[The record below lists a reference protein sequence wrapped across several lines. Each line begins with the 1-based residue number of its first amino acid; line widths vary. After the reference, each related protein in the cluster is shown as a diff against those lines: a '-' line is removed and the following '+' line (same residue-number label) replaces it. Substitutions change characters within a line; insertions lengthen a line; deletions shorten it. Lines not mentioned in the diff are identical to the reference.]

1 MRTLFWKIFISFWS
15 VVAIFIVIAI
25 LLLGRRPPLPETRWQ
40 AVDNNAFAM
49 YSQSLAQTYDA
60 GGKVEL
66 YRYLQQFKQTSR
78 GAAYLLDG
86 VGNEV
91 AGQILPPQAK
101 ELAIRA
107 HLEGKPE
114 SAVVEGKEFF
124 AQPIVTNDGASYV
137 AVLGFPRTVD
147 ESLPLP
153 GPQRPLRDLGIA
165 IIISGIVCFWLAR
178 YLSAPIV
185 RLRNAAQE
193 LSKGNLAARAKK
205 KNVDHRR
212 DEIAQLVQEF
222 DQMAEQIES
231 LMHAQKRLLSD
242 VSHEFRSPLTRI
254 NLAVELIRN
263 VDSPGVSTAIAR
275 IEQETERLNGMVG
288 KLLTLS
294 RMEAGQQLV
303 DKEEIDLADLLRQV
317 VDDADFEARNRN
329 CRVIL
334 CKANECHAVGSPE
347 LIHSAVEN
355 IVRNAVRYTADR
367 TEVEVRLICRTTV
380 VGSEA
385 VVKIRD
391 HGPGVPDS
399 SLQQLFRPF
408 FRLDESRERKTGGA
422 GLGLAIAQH
431 AIRLHGGE
439 VSASNAPGGGFEV
452 TITLPATRFAPRMIH
467 TS

>member
-1 MRTLFWKIFISFWS
+1 
-15 VVAIFIVIAI
+15 
-25 LLLGRRPPLPETRWQ
+25 
-40 AVDNNAFAM
+40 M

-66 YRYLQQFKQTSR
+66 YRYVQQFKRSSR
-78 GAAYLLDG
+78 GEAYLLDG
-86 VGNEV
+86 AGNEV
-91 AGQILPPQAK
+91 AGQILPSQAK
-101 ELAIRA
+101 ELATRA
-107 HLEGKPE
+107 ELEGKSE

-124 AQPIVTNDGASYV
+124 AQPIIANSGASYV
-137 AVLGFPRTVD
+137 AVVGFPRTVD
-147 ESLPLP
+147 EFPPPP
-153 GPQRPLRDLGIA
+153 GAQRPLRDLGIA

-193 LSKGNLAARAKK
+193 LSRGNLAARAKK

-231 LMHAQKRLLSD
+231 LMHAQKRLISD

-275 IEQETERLNGMVG
+275 IEQETE
-288 KLLTLS
+288 
-294 RMEAGQQLV
+294 QLV
-303 DKEEIDLADLLRQV
+303 DKEEIELADLLRQV

-334 CKANECHAVGSPE
+334 YEADECRAIGSPE
-347 LIHSAVEN
+347 LLHSAVEN
-355 IVRNAVRYTADR
+355 IVRNAVRYTADQ
-367 TEVEVRLICRTTV
+367 TEVEVRLLCKASAAN
-380 VGSEA
+380 SEA

-391 HGPGVPDS
+391 HGPGVAES

-408 FRLDESRERKTGGA
+408 FRLDESRERKTGGV
-422 GLGLAIAQH
+422 GLGLAIAQR
-431 AIRLHGGE
+431 AVRLHGGE
-439 VSASNAPGGGFEV
+439 VSASNAPGGGLEV
-452 TITLPATRFAPRMIH
+452 TIAFPASSSADR
-467 TS
+467 

>member
-15 VVAIFIVIAI
+15 VVAIFIVIAV
-25 LLLGRRPPLPETRWQ
+25 LLLGRRAPLPETHRQ
-40 AVDNNAFAM
+40 AVDNDAFAM
-49 YSQSLAQTYDA
+49 YARSLAQTYDA

-66 YRYLQQFKQTSR
+66 YRYLQQFKRTSR
-78 GAAYLLDG
+78 GEAYLLDRL
-86 VGNEV
+86 GNEV

-101 ELAIRA
+101 EMAARA
-107 HLEGKPE
+107 QLESE
-114 SAVVEGKEFF
+114 SVVVGGKEFF
-124 AQPIVTNDGASYV
+124 ARPIVTNSGASYV
-137 AVLGFPRTVD
+137 AVVGFPRTVD
-147 ESLPLP
+147 EFPPPP

-231 LMHAQKRLLSD
+231 LMHAQKRLISD

-303 DKEEIDLADLLRQV
+303 DKEEIELADLLRQV

-329 CRVIL
+329 CRVVL
-334 CKANECHAVGSPE
+334 YEADECRAVGSPE
-347 LIHSAVEN
+347 LLHSAVEN

-367 TEVEVRLICRTTV
+367 TEVEVRLICRTTD

-422 GLGLAIAQH
+422 GLGLTIAQR
-431 AIRLHGGE
+431 AVRLHGGE
-439 VSASNAPGGGFEV
+439 VSASNATGGGFEV
-452 TITLPATRFAPRMIH
+452 TITFPATSFAPRMSH

>member
-15 VVAIFIVIAI
+15 VVAIFIVIAV
-25 LLLGRRPPLPETRWQ
+25 LLFGRRAPLPETHWP

-49 YSQSLAQTYDA
+49 YSQSLVQSYDA

-66 YRYLQQFKQTSR
+66 YRYLQQFRRTSR
-78 GAAYLLDG
+78 GEAYLLDG
-86 VGNEV
+86 ASNEV
-91 AGQILPPQAK
+91 AGQTLPSQIK
-101 ELAIRA
+101 ELVARA
-107 HLEGKPE
+107 QLEGKSQ
-114 SAVVEGKEFF
+114 SAVVAGKEFF
-124 AQPIVTNDGASYV
+124 AQQIVTNSGTSFV
-137 AVLGFPRTVD
+137 AVVGFPRPAD
-147 ESLPLP
+147 EFPPPP
-153 GPQRPLRDLGIA
+153 GPQRLLRDLAIA

-205 KNVDHRR
+205 NNVDHRR

-231 LMHAQKRLLSD
+231 LMQAQKRLISD

-303 DKEEIDLADLLRQV
+303 NKEEIELVDLLRQV

-334 CKANECHAVGSPE
+334 YEADDCRSVGSPE
-347 LIHSAVEN
+347 LLHSAVEN
-355 IVRNAVRYTADR
+355 IVRNAVRYTADQ
-367 TEVEVRLICRTTV
+367 TEVEVRLLCKASNAS
-380 VGSEA
+380 SEA

-391 HGPGVPDS
+391 HGPGVPES

-408 FRLDESRERKTGGA
+408 FRLDESRERRTGGV
-422 GLGLAIAQH
+422 GLGLAITQRAV
-431 AIRLHGGE
+431 RLHGGE
-439 VSASNAPGGGFEV
+439 VSASNAPGGGLEV
-452 TITLPATRFAPRMIH
+452 TITFPARSFAPRMIH

>member
-15 VVAIFIVIAI
+15 VVAIFIVIAV
-25 LLLGRRPPLPETRWQ
+25 LLLGRRAPLPDPRRQ

-49 YSQSLAQTYDA
+49 YAQSLAQTYDA

-66 YRYLQQFKQTSR
+66 YRYLQQFKRTSR
-78 GAAYLLDG
+78 GEAYLLDR
-86 VGNEV
+86 VGNDV

-101 ELAIRA
+101 ELAARA
-107 HLEGKPE
+107 QLEGKSE
-114 SAVVEGKEFF
+114 SVVVEDKEFF
-124 AQPIVTNDGASYV
+124 ARPIVTNSGASYV
-137 AVLGFPRTVD
+137 AVVAFPRTVD
-147 ESLPLP
+147 EFLPPP

-231 LMHAQKRLLSD
+231 LMHAQKRLISD

-263 VDSPGVSTAIAR
+263 VDSPEVSTAIAR

-294 RMEAGQQLV
+294 RMEASQQLV
-303 DKEEIDLADLLRQV
+303 DKEEIDVADLLRHV
-317 VDDADFEARNRN
+317 VEDADFEARNRN

-334 CKANECHAVGSPE
+334 YEASECHAEGSPE
-347 LIHSAVEN
+347 LLHSAVEN
-355 IVRNAVRYTADR
+355 IVRNAVRYTADQ
-367 TEVEVRLICRTTV
+367 TEVEVRLVCKASHAN
-380 VGSEA
+380 SEA

-391 HGPGVPDS
+391 HGPGVPES

-408 FRLDESRERKTGGA
+408 FRLDESRERKTGGV
-422 GLGLAIAQH
+422 GLGLAIAQR
-431 AIRLHGGE
+431 AVRLHGGE
-439 VSASNAPGGGFEV
+439 VSASNASGGGLEV
-452 TITLPATRFAPRMIH
+452 TITLPASSSAPQIVQ
-467 TS
+467 T

>member
-15 VVAIFIVIAI
+15 VVAIFIVIAV
-25 LLLGRRPPLPETRWQ
+25 LLLGRRAPLPETHWQ
-40 AVDNNAFAM
+40 TVDNNAFAM
-49 YSQSLAQTYDA
+49 YSQSLAQTYDV

-66 YRYLQQFKQTSR
+66 YRYLQQFKRNSR
-78 GAAYLLDG
+78 GEAYLLDG
-86 VGNEV
+86 AGNEV
-91 AGQILPPQAK
+91 AGQILPAQTK
-101 ELAIRA
+101 ELATRA
-107 HLEGKPE
+107 QLEGKSE

-124 AQPIVTNDGASYV
+124 AQQVVTNSGASYL
-137 AVLGFPRTVD
+137 AVVGFPRAVD
-147 ESLPLP
+147 DFSPPP

-193 LSKGNLAARAKK
+193 LSKGNLAARAKTK
-205 KNVDHRR
+205 HVDHRR
-212 DEIAQLVQEF
+212 DEIAQLVQDF

-231 LMHAQKRLLSD
+231 LMHAQKRLISD

-254 NLAVELIRN
+254 ILAVELIRN
-263 VDSPGVSTAIAR
+263 PDSPGVSTAIAR

-294 RMEAGQQLV
+294 RMEAGPPLV
-303 DKEEIDLADLLRQV
+303 DKEEVALANLLRQV

-329 CRVIL
+329 CRVVL
-334 CKANECHAVGSPE
+334 YEADECRAVGSLE
-347 LIHSAVEN
+347 LLHSAVEN
-355 IVRNAVRYTADR
+355 IVRNAVRYTADQ
-367 TEVEVRLICRTTV
+367 TEVEVRLLCKTSDPN
-380 VGSEA
+380 SEA

-391 HGPGVPDS
+391 HGPGVPER

-408 FRLDESRERKTGGA
+408 FRLHESRERKTGGT
-422 GLGLAIAQH
+422 GLGLAIAQR
-431 AIRLHGGE
+431 AVRLHGGE
-439 VSASNAPGGGFEV
+439 VSASNAPGGGLEV
-452 TITLPATRFAPRMIH
+452 TITFPAASFAPRMIR

>member
-15 VVAIFIVIAI
+15 VVAIFIVIAV
-25 LLLGRRPPLPETRWQ
+25 LLLGRRAPLPDPRRQ

-49 YSQSLAQTYDA
+49 YAQSLAQTYDA

-66 YRYLQQFKQTSR
+66 YRYLQQFKRTSR
-78 GAAYLLDG
+78 GEAYLLDRL
-86 VGNEV
+86 GNEV

-101 ELAIRA
+101 EMAARA
-107 HLEGKPE
+107 QLESE
-114 SAVVEGKEFF
+114 SVVVGGKEFF
-124 AQPIVTNDGASYV
+124 ARPIVTNSGASYV
-137 AVLGFPRTVD
+137 AVVGFPRTVD
-147 ESLPLP
+147 EFPPPP

-231 LMHAQKRLLSD
+231 LMHAQKRLISD

-303 DKEEIDLADLLRQV
+303 DKEEIELADLLRQV

-329 CRVIL
+329 CRVVL
-334 CKANECHAVGSPE
+334 YEADECRAVGSPE
-347 LIHSAVEN
+347 LLHSAVEN

-367 TEVEVRLICRTTV
+367 TEVEVRLICRTTD

-422 GLGLAIAQH
+422 GLGLTIAQR
-431 AIRLHGGE
+431 AVRLHGGE
-439 VSASNAPGGGFEV
+439 VSASNATGGGFEV
-452 TITLPATRFAPRMIH
+452 TITFPATSFAPRMSH

>member
-15 VVAIFIVIAI
+15 VVAIFIVIAV
-25 LLLGRRPPLPETRWQ
+25 LLSGRLPLRQT
-40 AVDNNAFAM
+40 VDNNASAM
-49 YSQSLAQTYDA
+49 YSQSLVQTYA
-60 GGKVEL
+60 VGGKVQL
-66 YRYLQQFKQTSR
+66 YRYLQQFKRTS
-78 GAAYLLDG
+78 GGEAYLLDG
-86 VGNEV
+86 AGNEV
-91 AGQILPPQAK
+91 AGQNLPSPTK
-101 ELAIRA
+101 ELAARA
-107 HLEGKPE
+107 QLEGKLE
-114 SAVVEGKEFF
+114 SVVVEGKQFF
-124 AQPIVTNDGASYV
+124 ARPIVTSSGATYV
-137 AVLGFPRTVD
+137 AVVGFPRRAD
-147 ESLPLP
+147 EFPPPP
-153 GPQRPLRDLGIA
+153 GPQRPLRDLAIA

-178 YLSAPIV
+178 YLTAPIV

-205 KNVDHRR
+205 NNVDHRR

-231 LMHAQKRLLSD
+231 LMYAQKRLISD

-294 RMEAGQQLV
+294 RMEAGQELV
-303 DKEEIDLADLLRQV
+303 EKTDVELGDLLRHV
-317 VDDADFEARNRN
+317 VEDADFEARNRN

-334 CKANECHAVGSPE
+334 YEAGECHAVGSPE
-347 LIHSAVEN
+347 LLHSAVEN
-355 IVRNAVRYTADR
+355 IVRNAVRYTADQ
-367 TEVEVRLICRTTV
+367 TEVEVRLVCKASDAN
-380 VGSEA
+380 SEA

-391 HGPGVPDS
+391 HGPGVPES

-408 FRLDESRERKTGGA
+408 FRLDESRERKTGGV
-422 GLGLAIAQH
+422 GLGLAITQRAV
-431 AIRLHGGE
+431 RLHGGE
-439 VSASNAPGGGFEV
+439 VSASNAPGGGLEI
-452 TITLPATRFAPRMIH
+452 TITFPATSSAPRVIH